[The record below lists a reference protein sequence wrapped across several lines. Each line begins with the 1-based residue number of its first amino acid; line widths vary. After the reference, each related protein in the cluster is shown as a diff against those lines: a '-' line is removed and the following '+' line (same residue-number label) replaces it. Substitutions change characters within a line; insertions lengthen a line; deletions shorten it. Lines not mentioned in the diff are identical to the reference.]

1 MTETIMT
8 WDNNTIERSLHIF
21 PLLKRAICFEFRKK
35 CDFTN
40 KIYVI
45 AEKRPFYRLLVS
57 RIDESINFDCLNIGT
72 DTIPFPIERG
82 IT

>member
-1 MTETIMT
+1 MT
-8 WDNNTIERSLHIF
+8 WDNNTNRLALHIF
-21 PLLKRAICFEFRKK
+21 SLLERAIGFEFRKK

-40 KIYVI
+40 LIYVI
-45 AEKRPFYRLLVS
+45 AENRPFYRLLVS

-72 DTIPFPIERG
+72 DTIPLLIERG